1 MMKTKFY
8 SLTVYATLI
17 FFMLMQSVGV
27 LAQTQTITLQNS
39 STKQGFN
46 LKESKSSAVEVQYVV
61 NEFYLEDFTLN
72 GEQMKSVLL
81 SGVFLPNDEGAPNL
95 AGESR
100 FIAIPQGA
108 TPVLDIKSVEIE
120 KFQNVEVGP
129 APRIPMES
137 DDSPLHYEKNTAIYS
152 VKAFYPAQP
161 IK

>member
-81 SGVFLPNDEGAPNL
+81 SGVFLPND
-95 AGESR
+95 
-100 FIAIPQGA
+100 
-108 TPVLDIKSVEIE
+108 
-120 KFQNVEVGP
+120 
-129 APRIPMES
+129 
-137 DDSPLHYEKNTAIYS
+137 
-152 VKAFYPAQP
+152 
-161 IK
+161 